1 MLSEKIIPITGKM
14 KALYIECQL
23 VGAYHGYIIEILNY
37 ISLVY
42 AIYEAYDNKKLV
54 KVCPTYREGM

>member
-1 MLSEKIIPITGKM
+1 M

-23 VGAYHGYIIEILNY
+23 VGAYHDYIIEILNY

-54 KVCPTYREGM
+54 KVCPTYREEM